1 MRRLPSLLKSF
12 GLAVLMMGAVL
23 PSSARAASE
32 NGGRWTANDD
42 DALLLDVRLGKYRL
56 GDGVRGYVTPEGAC
70 VDLAD
75 TVMALDLPIRI
86 DKKAGRATGWAFAEA
101 RTVAIDR
108 EAATVQIM
116 NERSKLASEAIR
128 DTPEGWCVDTG
139 ELTSWFG
146 VSLTPDLSNAIL
158 KIESKTRLPLELQME
173 RRARAAS
180 VRPAAVFDLKS
191 LPQASAPYRAW
202 RSLSVDVVASI
213 GGLHDRRSGTG
224 DFNASYELFATG
236 EIAKASVEARLA
248 SDRSGIPASLRV
260 RAYRTDPE
268 GRLPLG
274 ATTIAAGDVA
284 AMASPLVSAGA
295 IGRGAMITN
304 RPVDRPDT
312 FDRTSFRGE
321 LPVGWDAELY
331 RNGQLLAFA
340 QNRANGRYEFVQV
353 PLLYGQN
360 RFEIVL
366 YGPQGQIR
374 RDYRTVPVGLNSIPP
389 GKTWFW
395 AGALDEN
402 RDLVTLQS
410 DPFNRGR
417 FGWRG
422 ALGLERGLD
431 ARTAIAG
438 SAQSLV
444 IEGYRFSYLEA
455 SVRRAIGPSLAELTL
470 SGTDTGGR
478 AARFAVL
485 GEFGR
490 TYLTAESVL
499 ARDFVSD
506 RVDRGVT
513 GLHSLSLD
521 QSFDFGRT
529 ILPVHVEG
537 RYVTRASGAST
548 FNLGARASTAIRG
561 ISVTALV
568 DRQRQIVRDG
578 LSPPDR
584 TEAALLFNGRAG
596 RVRLRG
602 EVRTRVSPE
611 SRFESATLIGEWRG
625 GANADWRAELGY
637 DASLSR
643 GRAGFGYIRN
653 FNRFALTAS
662 AEGASDGSV
671 AAGLNL
677 AFSLGPN
684 PAGDGIRV
692 THRKLAAQGHA
703 LVRVFRDAN
712 GDGLRQPGEPLEK
725 DVQLAAGRMPVD
737 ALTDAGGAAI
747 VDGLQPFEPVL
758 IGVDAS
764 SLADPMV
771 QPATPGVV
779 VTPRP
784 GVAIAIDLPL
794 AAAGEIDGIL
804 VKAGGG
810 GIEGIDLELVD
821 GEGRVAQVA
830 RSDFDGFFL
839 FEGVPY
845 GGYTVRIAKLS
856 AEAARLTTVIG
867 ARASV
872 NAIAP
877 SVHLGA
883 VAADPLV
890 RTASH

>member
-1 MRRLPSLLKSF
+1 MAALLMSAVMPPS
-12 GLAVLMMGAVL
+12 V
-23 PSSARAASE
+23 RAAPQP
-32 NGGRWTANDD
+32 GGWTANDD

-86 DKKAGRATGWAFAEA
+86 DRKAGRVTGWAFAEA
-101 RTVAIDR
+101 QTIVVDRAART
-108 EAATVQIM
+108 EQIM
-116 NERSKLASEAIR
+116 NDRRDLDSAAVR
-128 DTPEGWCVDTG
+128 DTPEGWCVDTRA
-139 ELTSWFG
+139 LARWLG
-146 VSLTPDLSNAIL
+146 VSLIPDLSNAIL
-158 KIESKTRLPLELQME
+158 KVESETKLPLELQME

-180 VRPAAVFDLKS
+180 MRPAATFDLKS

-202 RSLSVDVVASI
+202 RTPSVDVVASI
-213 GGLHDRRSGTG
+213 GGLSDRRGG
-224 DFNASYELFATG
+224 MRELNASYELFATG
-236 EIAKASVEARLA
+236 EIARTSVEARLA
-248 SDRSGIPASLRV
+248 SDRKGRPASLRM

-268 GRLPLG
+268 GKLPLG
-274 ATTIAAGDVA
+274 ATTIAAGDVT
-284 AMASPLVSAGA
+284 AMASPIVSSGA
-295 IGRGAMITN
+295 IGRGALISN

-321 LPVGWDAELY
+321 LPAGWDAELY

-340 QNRANGRYEFVQV
+340 RDRSDGRYEFLQV

-366 YGPQGQIR
+366 YGPQGQVR
-374 RDYRTVPVGLNSIPP
+374 RDYRTVPVGLDSIPP

-395 AGALDEN
+395 AGAVDEN
-402 RDLVTLQS
+402 RDLVSLDA
-410 DPFNRGR
+410 DPFNAER

-422 ALGLERGLD
+422 AFGLERGLD
-431 ARTAIAG
+431 AKTAIAG
-438 SAQSLV
+438 SVQSLV
-444 IEGYRFSYLEA
+444 IEGNRFNYLEA
-455 SVRRAIGPSLAELTL
+455 SLRRAIGPSLAELTL
-470 SGTDTGGR
+470 SGSDSGGR
-478 AARFAVL
+478 AARLAVL

-490 TYLTAESVL
+490 TYLTAESIL
-499 ARDFVSD
+499 ARDFGSD
-506 RVDRGVT
+506 RVDPGVT

-521 QSFDFGRT
+521 HSFTLGRT

-537 RYVTRASGAST
+537 RYVTRASGVST
-548 FNLGARASTAIRG
+548 FDLGARVSTTVRG

-568 DRQRQIVRDG
+568 DRQRQIVRHG

-596 RVRLRG
+596 RMRLRG
-602 EVRTRVSPE
+602 ELRYRLSPE
-611 SRFESATLIGEWRG
+611 SRFESANLIGEWG
-625 GANADWRAELGY
+625 GGGDADWRAELGY

-643 GRAGFGYIRN
+643 GRAGVGYIRN
-653 FNRFALTAS
+653 FNHFALTAS
-662 AEGASDGSV
+662 AEAATDGSL

-677 AFSLGPN
+677 AFSLGPD
-684 PAGDGIRV
+684 PAGSGIRV
-692 THRKLAAQGHA
+692 THRKLAAQGQA
-703 LVRVFRDAN
+703 LVRVYRDAN
-712 GDGLRQPGEPLEK
+712 GDGVRQAGEPLEK
-725 DVQLAAGRMPVD
+725 NVQLAAGRVPVD
-737 ALTDAGGAAI
+737 SLTDAGGRAI

-771 QPATPGVV
+771 QPATPGMV

-784 GVAIAIDLPL
+784 GVAIAVDLPL
-794 AAAGEIDGIL
+794 VAAGEIDGTL

-810 GIEGIDLELVD
+810 AIQGIDLELVD
-821 GEGRVAQVA
+821 MEGRVVRVT
-830 RSDFDGFFL
+830 RSEFDGFFL

-845 GGYTVRIAKLS
+845 GGYLVRIAALS
-856 AEAARLTTVIG
+856 AEAARLTPVIG

-872 NAIAP
+872 GAKTP

-890 RTASH
+890 RTASN

>member
-1 MRRLPSLLKSF
+1 MRRLPSILKGF
-12 GLAVLMMGAVL
+12 GLAVLAASAAL
-23 PSSARAASE
+23 PSLAHAAPE
-32 NGGRWTANDD
+32 NGTRWTANDD

-86 DKKAGRATGWAFAEA
+86 DKKAGRASGWAFAEA
-101 RTVAIDR
+101 QSIMIDR
-108 EAATVQIM
+108 EARSEQIM
-116 NERSKLASEAIR
+116 NNRRELASDTIR
-128 DTPEGWCVDTG
+128 ETPEGWCVDTKA
-139 ELTSWFG
+139 LTRWFG
-146 VSLTPDLSNAIL
+146 VSLTADLSNAIL
-158 KIESKTRLPLELQME
+158 KVESKTKLPLELQME

-180 VRPAAVFDLKS
+180 MRPAAAFDLKS
-191 LPQASAPYRAW
+191 LPQASSPYRAW
-202 RSLSVDVVASI
+202 RTPSVDVVASV
-213 GGLHDRRSGTG
+213 GGLSDRRGGTRE
-224 DFNASYELFATG
+224 FNASYELFATG

-248 SDRSGIPASLRV
+248 SDRHGKPASLRM

-268 GRLPLG
+268 GKLPLG
-274 ATTIAAGDVA
+274 ATTIAAGDVT
-284 AMASPLVSAGA
+284 AMASPIVSSGA

-340 QNRANGRYEFVQV
+340 QNRSDGRYEFVQV

-374 RDYRTVPVGLNSIPP
+374 REFRTVPVGLDSIPP

-395 AGALDEN
+395 AGAVDEN
-402 RDLVTLQS
+402 RDLVSLDS
-410 DPFNRGR
+410 DPFNRAR

-431 ARTAIAG
+431 AKTAISG

-444 IEGYRFSYLEA
+444 IEGNRFNYLEA
-455 SVRRAIGPSLAELTL
+455 SLRRAIGPSLAELTL

-478 AARFAVL
+478 AARLAVL

-490 TYLTAESVL
+490 TYLTAESIL

-506 RVDRGVT
+506 RVDQGVT
-513 GLHSLSLD
+513 GLHSLSVD
-521 QSFDFGRT
+521 HSFTLGRT

-537 RYVTRASGAST
+537 RYVTRASGVTT
-548 FNLGARASTAIRG
+548 FDLGARVSTSIRG

-568 DRQRQIVRDG
+568 DRQQQIVRHG

-602 EVRTRVSPE
+602 ELRYRVSPE
-611 SRFESATLIGEWRG
+611 SRFESANLIGEWHG
-625 GANADWRAELGY
+625 SGNADWRAELGY

-643 GRAGFGYIRN
+643 GRIGMGYIRN

-662 AEGASDGSV
+662 AEAASDGSV

-677 AFSLGPN
+677 AFSFGPN
-684 PAGDGIRV
+684 PAGNGIRV
-692 THRKLAAQGHA
+692 THRKLAAQGQA
-703 LVRVFRDAN
+703 LVRVFRDVN
-712 GDGLRQPGEPLEK
+712 GDGIRQPGEPLEK
-725 DVQLAAGRMPVD
+725 DVQLAAGRVPVD
-737 ALTDAGGAAI
+737 MLTDARGSAI

-794 AAAGEIDGIL
+794 VAAGEIDGTL

-821 GEGRVAQVA
+821 VEGRVVQVT

-845 GGYTVRIAKLS
+845 GGYQVRIAKLS
-856 AEAARLTTVIG
+856 AEAARLTPVIG

-872 NAIAP
+872 NAARP

-883 VAADPLV
+883 VAADPAV
-890 RTASH
+890 RTASN